1 MSKRKNQFQKR
12 KNKQVVNELAG
23 ATVEE
28 LVGGM
33 NNLLRELTRR
43 GVTVRD
49 WDDKA
54 NKLGMIKFVKTKPY
68 YFKELTE

>member
-1 MSKRKNQFQKR
+1 MSKKRNQFQKR
-12 KNKQVVNELAG
+12 KNKQAINELAG
-23 ATVEE
+23 ASVEE

-49 WDDKA
+49 WDNKE

-68 YFKELTE
+68 YFKEQSK

>member
-1 MSKRKNQFQKR
+1 MSKKRNQFQKR
-12 KNKQVVNELAG
+12 KNKQAINELAG
-23 ATVEE
+23 ASVEE

-49 WDDKA
+49 WDNKEY
-54 NKLGMIKFVKTKPY
+54 KLGMIKFVKTKPY
-68 YFKELTE
+68 YFKEQSE

>member
-12 KNKQVVNELAG
+12 KNKQAVNELAG

-33 NNLLRELTRR
+33 NNLLRELTR
-43 GVTVRD
+43 
-49 WDDKA
+49 
-54 NKLGMIKFVKTKPY
+54 FVKTKPY